1 MPLRSRITS
10 LLALGLLTIIFPS
23 SSKAAELEEIISRG
37 QLIVAVK
44 DNLRPLGFYDER
56 GNLQGLEIDI
66 AKRLAKEIL
75 GSADAVVL
83 KPVTNQE
90 RLQVILD
97 NQVDIVIAR
106 IATTP
111 SRDRLVDFSDYYYL
125 DGTGIVSKNP
135 NLQKLDDLSASKI
148 AVLKNSSTIA
158 VVRSELPN
166 AELIGV
172 KSYQEALTILEAG
185 IADAFAADNSVIT
198 GWVQEYPQYRQLP
211 VRLSGDA
218 LCIAIPKGLQY
229 SSLHDRINAAI
240 ARWQKSGWLRE
251 RATYWGLP
259 WNDEL

>member
-1 MPLRSRITS
+1 MKIRKLLPSSITS
-10 LLALGLLTIIFPS
+10 LLAFCLLILVFAS
-23 SSKAAELEEIISRG
+23 SSKAAELEEIIRRG

-56 GNLQGLEIDI
+56 GKLQGLEIDI

-75 GSADAVVL
+75 GSTDAVVL

-125 DGTGIVSKNP
+125 DGTGLVTKNP
-135 NLQKLDDLSASKI
+135 TLQKLDDLAASKI

-166 AELIGV
+166 ARLIGV
-172 KSYQEALTILEAG
+172 KSYQEALTLLEAG
-185 IADAFAADNSVIT
+185 QADAFAADNSVLT
-198 GWVQEYPQYRQLP
+198 GWIQEYPQYRQLP

-218 LCIAIPKGLQY
+218 LCIAMPKGLQY
-229 SSLHDRINAAI
+229 SSLYDRINAAI

-259 WNDEL
+259 

>member
-1 MPLRSRITS
+1 MKIKKLLKPQIVS
-10 LLALGLLTIIFPS
+10 LLAFCLLTPVFAS
-23 SSKAAELEEIISRG
+23 SSKAAELEEIMRRG

-66 AKRLAKEIL
+66 ARRLAKEIL
-75 GSADAVVL
+75 GSADAIVL

-125 DGTGIVSKNP
+125 DGTGIVTKNP
-135 NLQKLDDLSASKI
+135 TLQKLDDLATGKI

-166 AELIGV
+166 ARLIGV
-172 KSYQEALTILEAG
+172 DSYQEALTLLEAG
-185 IADAFAADNSVIT
+185 QADAFAADNSVLT

-229 SSLHDRINAAI
+229 SSLHQKINTAI

-259 WNDEL
+259 

>member
-1 MPLRSRITS
+1 MKIKKLLRPPIIS
-10 LLALGLLTIIFPS
+10 LLALCLLVLVFAS
-23 SSKAAELEEIISRG
+23 SSKAAELEEIMRRG

-66 AKRLAKEIL
+66 ARRLAKEIL
-75 GSADAVVL
+75 GSADAIVL

-125 DGTGIVSKNP
+125 DGTGIVTKNP
-135 NLQKLDDLSASKI
+135 TLQKLDDLATGKI

-166 AELIGV
+166 ARLIGV
-172 KSYQEALTILEAG
+172 DSYQEALTLLEAG
-185 IADAFAADNSVIT
+185 QADAFAADNSVLT

-229 SSLHDRINAAI
+229 SSLHQKINTAI

-259 WNDEL
+259 

>member
-1 MPLRSRITS
+1 MKIKTLLMSRLTS
-10 LLALGLLTIIFPS
+10 LLAFFLLTFVCVS
-23 SSKAAELEEIISRG
+23 SSQAAELEEIIRRG

-66 AKRLAKEIL
+66 AKRLAREIL
-75 GSADAVVL
+75 GNADAVVL

-97 NQVDIVIAR
+97 NQVDLVIAR

-125 DGTGIVSKNP
+125 DGTGLVTKNP
-135 NLQKLDDLSASKI
+135 NLQQLDDLSASKI

-158 VVRSELPN
+158 VIRSELSN
-166 AELIGV
+166 ARLIGV
-172 KSYQEALTILEAG
+172 ESYQEALMLLEAG
-185 IADAFAADNSVIT
+185 QADAFAADNSLLT
-198 GWVQEYPQYRQLP
+198 GWVQEYSQYRQLP

-229 SSLHDRINAAI
+229 SSLHQKINSAI

-251 RATYWGLP
+251 RANYWGLP
-259 WNDEL
+259 

>member
-1 MPLRSRITS
+1 MRMLLRSRITS

-23 SSKAAELEEIISRG
+23 SSQAAELEEIIRRG

-66 AKRLAKEIL
+66 ARRLAKEIL
-75 GSADAVVL
+75 GNADAVVL

-135 NLQKLDDLSASKI
+135 TLQKLDDLSASKI

-158 VVRSELPN
+158 VVRSELPK
-166 AELIGV
+166 ARLIGV
-172 KSYQEALTILEAG
+172 DSYQEALTLLEAG
-185 IADAFAADNSVIT
+185 KADAFAADNSVLT

-259 WNDEL
+259 